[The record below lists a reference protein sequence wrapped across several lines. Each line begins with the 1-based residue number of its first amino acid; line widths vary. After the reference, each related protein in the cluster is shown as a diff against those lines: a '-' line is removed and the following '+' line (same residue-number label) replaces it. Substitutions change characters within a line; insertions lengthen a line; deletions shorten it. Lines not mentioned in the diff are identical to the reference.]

1 MALHPHTCSNNHQQ
15 EQDGHLP
22 QEEDPRA
29 KSSPWTL
36 ELDHLVSGL
45 NDPKD
50 PSDPQLPC
58 GVGGADAELRVNKV
72 PWTLVAEGSRVATIP
87 ALPDV

>member
-1 MALHPHTCSNNHQQ
+1 M
-15 EQDGHLP
+15 
-22 QEEDPRA
+22 
-29 KSSPWTL
+29 
-36 ELDHLVSGL
+36 SGP

-58 GVGGADAELRVNKV
+58 GVGGADAERDMAEHRVNKV

-87 ALPDV
+87 DLPDV